1 MAPEKTPRR
10 LGRGLDALLGQQRS
24 IPTPTPLTAPTAAPH
39 TPDTSSATNKDESQL
54 QDIAVT
60 EIRANHF
67 QPRREFSENELNDL
81 RDSIKA
87 SGLLQPITV
96 RKVAGQSGYELVA
109 GERRF
114 RAIKSL
120 GWSTVPAIVRDYDDQ
135 TMLTLALIENLQRQ
149 DLNPIEE
156 AEGYARL
163 TREFALTQNEIAE
176 LVGKD
181 RSTVANLLR
190 VLHLPNAVRE
200 MLQVGTLTMGHA
212 RPLLALDDDDFI
224 IAIAKE
230 TIEHGLSVRA
240 VEQRVR
246 EEAPV
251 PTKPKRGRPMKAD
264 TRSTEIR
271 HVEDLLRKRLQTDV
285 AVLPKKQQKGEVR
298 IQYYSHDDLNRLLE
312 LLDAIEQPNSY

>member
-10 LGRGLDALLGQQRS
+10 LGRGLDALLGHK
-24 IPTPTPLTAPTAAPH
+24 TAPASTPASPVVTSETNKQPDAP
-39 TPDTSSATNKDESQL
+39 KDESPL
-54 QDIAVT
+54 HDIPVA
-60 EIRANHF
+60 EIRPNHY
-67 QPRREFSENELNDL
+67 QPRKEFSESELNDL
-81 RDSIKA
+81 KESIKA

-96 RKVAGQSGYELVA
+96 RKAAGQTGYELVA

-114 RAIKSL
+114 RAVKSL

-163 TREFALTQNEIAE
+163 TREFDLTQSEIAD

-190 VLHLPNAVRE
+190 VLHLPDEVRA
-200 MLQVGTLTMGHA
+200 MLQIGTLTMGHA
-212 RPLLALDDDDFI
+212 RPLLALEDDAFI
-224 IAIAKE
+224 IAVAKE
-230 TIEHGLSVRA
+230 VIEHGLSVRA

-264 TRSTEIR
+264 TRSSEIR
-271 HVEDLLRKRLQTDV
+271 HVEDLLRRRLQTDV
-285 AVLPKKQQKGEVR
+285 SVIPKKQQKGEVR

-312 LLDAIEQPNSY
+312 LLDAIEQSDSY